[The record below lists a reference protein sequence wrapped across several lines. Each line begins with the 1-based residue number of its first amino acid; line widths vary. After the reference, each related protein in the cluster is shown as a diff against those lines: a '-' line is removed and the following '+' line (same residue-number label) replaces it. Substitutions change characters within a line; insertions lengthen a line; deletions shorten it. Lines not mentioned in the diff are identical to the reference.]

1 MKSKDK
7 YILVDRQEQASRL
20 NGGVFH
26 RFTWYS
32 VEDGTY
38 WETDADSAYNNYRKN
53 GWDHLVTDPNP
64 YGSYQGLRRTDRRS
78 SSGLGVITADS
89 RPRLQVRV
97 TDAAEAQALAELDT
111 DLRRRRCN
119 YGDLFE

>member
-1 MKSKDK
+1 MKSKDR
-7 YILVDRQEQASRL
+7 YILVDRTEQVSRL

-38 WETDADSAYNNYRKN
+38 WETDADSAYNNYRRN
-53 GWDHLVTDPNP
+53 GWDHLVVDANP
-64 YGSYQGLRRTDRRS
+64 YGSYQGLSRTDRTAQ
-78 SSGLGVITADS
+78 SGLGVITADS
-89 RPRLQVRV
+89 KPALLVRV
-97 TDAAEAQALAELDT
+97 TDRVEAQALAELDT
-111 DLRRRRCN
+111 DLRRRRHN